1 MSAPFASAA
10 VRAILLD
17 IEGTT
22 TPVEFVYNVLF
33 PFARARLRAFL
44 EAHASDPQVRAD
56 IEALRREHAADAQRA
71 AEHSQSAPV
80 VQSQRANAPA
90 TPLPQW
96 PNAPKLQ
103 VESASTYALWLMDY
117 DRKSTPLKSLQ
128 GKIWQAGYRSGEL
141 RGEVYPDVPPALA
154 RWKQQGR
161 RIAIFSSGSV
171 QAQQLLFRHS
181 TAGDLTPYLDA
192 YFDTTTGPKSDPV
205 SYRSVAVAF
214 AALDTAAGRP
224 VATRQTFTTNQ
235 ILFIS
240 DVPAELDAA
249 HSAGLL
255 AGLCVRTGTST
266 SQKQIHPVLHT
277 FDDLFV

>member
-1 MSAPFASAA
+1 MSAPFDPAA

-22 TPVEFVYNVLF
+22 TPVEFVHNVLF
-33 PFARARLRAFL
+33 PFARARLRDFL
-44 EAHASDPQVRAD
+44 AAHASDPQVRAD
-56 IEALRREHAADAQRA
+56 IEALRSEHAADAQR
-71 AEHSQSAPV
+71 SQSAPV
-80 VQSQRANAPA
+80 LQSQRENSPA
-90 TPLPQW
+90 SPLPQW
-96 PNAPKLQ
+96 PDAPERQ
-103 VESASTYALWLMDY
+103 TQSACTYALWLMEQ

-128 GKIWQAGYRSGEL
+128 GKIWQAGYESGEL

-161 RIAIFSSGSV
+161 RVAIFSSGSI

-181 TAGDLTPYLDA
+181 TAGDLTPSIDA
-192 YFDTTTGPKSDPV
+192 YFDTTTGPKSDSA
-205 SYRSVAVAF
+205 SYHSIAAAF
-214 AALDTAAGRP
+214 AAFDTAAVRP
-224 VATRQTFTTNQ
+224 SATRQTFTTNQ

-255 AGLCVRTGTST
+255 TGLCVRPGANPSA
-266 SQKQIHPVLHT
+266 QPHHPVLHT
-277 FDDLFV
+277 LDDLFM

>member
-1 MSAPFASAA
+1 MPAPFDPAA

-22 TPVEFVYNVLF
+22 TPLEFVYNVLF

-44 EAHASDPQVRAD
+44 EVRASDPQICAD
-56 IEALRREHAADAQRA
+56 IEALRHEHAADAQRA
-71 AEHSQSAPV
+71 ATMP
-80 VQSQRANAPA
+80 P
-90 TPLPQW
+90 PQW
-96 PNAPKLQ
+96 PETPQREIEAA
-103 VESASTYALWLMDY
+103 SAYAWWLMDH

-128 GKIWQAGYRSGEL
+128 GKIWQAGYESGGL

-171 QAQQLLFRHS
+171 QAQQLLFRYS
-181 TAGDLTPYLDA
+181 AAGDLTSYIDA
-192 YFDTTTGPKSDPV
+192 YFDTTTGPKSDAA
-205 SYRSVAVAF
+205 SYRSIAAALV
-214 AALDTAAGRP
+214 ALDTTAGRP
-224 VATRQTFTTNQ
+224 AATRQTFITNQ

-255 AGLCVRTGTST
+255 TGLCVRPGANPSA
-266 SQKQIHPVLHT
+266 QPHHPVLHT
-277 FDDLFV
+277 FDGVFM

>member
-33 PFARARLRAFL
+33 PFARTRLHAFL
-44 EAHASDPQVRAD
+44 EARASDPQICAD
-56 IEALRREHAADAQRA
+56 IEALRHEHAADAQRA
-71 AEHSQSAPV
+71 ATMP
-80 VQSQRANAPA
+80 P
-90 TPLPQW
+90 PQW
-96 PNAPKLQ
+96 PETPQREIEA
-103 VESASTYALWLMDY
+103 ASTYALWLMDH

-128 GKIWQAGYRSGEL
+128 GKIWQAGYESGEL
-141 RGEVYPDVPPALA
+141 RGEVYRDVPPALA

-161 RIAIFSSGSV
+161 RIGIFSSGSI
-171 QAQQLLFRHS
+171 QAQQLLFRYS
-181 TAGDLTPYLDA
+181 TAGDLTPCIDA

-205 SYRSVAVAF
+205 SYRSIAVAF

-224 VATRQTFTTNQ
+224 AATRQTFTTNQ